1 MFFQQFFVFKF
12 LWLISQNSPG
22 VKIRSGRSIALSSTK
37 TCANDLLHKVLA
49 KACLPLSLSI
59 SPAVSAILPLN
70 SPFSAL
76 CSLLSSTCF
85 LFFFLLSLLLIDFQ
99 LVCFVFRCR
108 VWLLALALV
117 SVYSAGF
124 CSCCLPFSCA
134 FPTVNWHTSFAIDVR
149 VCVHVCVCE
158 CVCVASELH
167 ELKFCTHKIC
177 NSLFALPKRIQRFG
191 QRLLLLDFGKSA
203 LPKKCQG

>member
-1 MFFQQFFVFKF
+1 MFFQQFFVFSL

-22 VKIRSGRSIALSSTK
+22 VKIRSGRSIALSWTK

-49 KACLPLSLSI
+49 KACLPLSL

-85 LFFFLLSLLLIDFQ
+85 LFFFSFVSSTYWFSISLFRFPLPRLAFGFGFGFGLL
-99 LVCFVFRCR
+99 C
-108 VWLLALALV
+108 WLLPLL
-117 SVYSAGF
+117 
-124 CSCCLPFSCA
+124 
-134 FPTVNWHTSFAIDVR
+134 FAIFLRISHCKLTYLICHRCPR
-149 VCVHVCVCE
+149 VSARMCVWM